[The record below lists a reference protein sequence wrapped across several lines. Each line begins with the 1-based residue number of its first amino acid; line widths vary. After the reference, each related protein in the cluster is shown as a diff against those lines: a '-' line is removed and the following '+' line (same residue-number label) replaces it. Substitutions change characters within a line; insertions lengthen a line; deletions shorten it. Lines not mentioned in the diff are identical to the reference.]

1 MIFDQIFTLSMSLY
15 LTKVKSSFLANI
27 VIGAVLGLFFKWNHC
42 CNKVNK
48 NCFNQVKSF
57 DFAQSWTALFRAFSS
72 HRQPSAS
79 DSWGLPMR
87 AKSSKQ
93 RCPALCILDLSYNVK
108 YHWSCR
114 IGGCYG
120 HLTASGSWHGFPGVD
135 HEGRQDIA
143 ALILWSNFHFCN
155 LCNYTLLTVS
165 CCALFCSDYMFSSRT
180 SNQWTISELSTSN
193 VWGNIVRRL

>member
-1 MIFDQIFTLSMSLY
+1 MAALR
-15 LTKVKSSFLANI
+15 
-27 VIGAVLGLFFKWNHC
+27 
-42 CNKVNK
+42 VNRT
-48 NCFNQVKSF
+48 NFGRACWTVVHYHYYVDYS
-57 DFAQSWTALFRAFSS
+57 QSWTALFRAFSS
-72 HRQPSAS
+72 HRQPSAE

-135 HEGRQDIA
+135 HEGRQDVA
-143 ALILWSNFHFCN
+143 MLIIIMLVVGRWCYFADDVGYFQGW
-155 LCNYTLLTVS
+155 LCCV
-165 CCALFCSDYMFSSRT
+165 
-180 SNQWTISELSTSN
+180 LSAQ
-193 VWGNIVRRL
+193 V